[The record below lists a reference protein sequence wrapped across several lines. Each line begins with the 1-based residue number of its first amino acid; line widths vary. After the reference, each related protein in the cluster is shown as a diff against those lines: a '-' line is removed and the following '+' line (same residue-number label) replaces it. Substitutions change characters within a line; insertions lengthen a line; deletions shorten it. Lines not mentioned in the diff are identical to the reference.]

1 MQCVTTVPNLIGNDL
16 KAAAPMLGN
25 RLSIGAVDRRP
36 APGPPGFVIDQS
48 PKPGSQIRC
57 GSTVNVLIT
66 EQEPRQCRVRVPNL
80 VEAGSVARARDTLD
94 RQRLMLGHIDTRPDP
109 RPKETIIDQ
118 SPEPG
123 ALVPCGSPVNILV
136 GVPIPSDPPPTCRVQ
151 VPDLVEAGVGPAKD
165 ILDRQRLTI
174 GRVDTRP
181 DPRPRGTII
190 DQSPDRGAYV
200 PCGSQVN
207 VLVAVPLPT
216 AEPPT
221 CRVPRLVGADARTI
235 RNILSEARLSVG
247 ATSSRQNARPAGTV
261 VEQRPLA
268 DALVSCGSPVDVI
281 VADDP
286 ECTVPS
292 LVGRDEKRAIELI
305 SGAQLRVGSVHRQES
320 DQAGSTILTQSFGP
334 GTTVKCDTAIDVV
347 IAQHVTRVPS
357 LSGNEVPAAGRRLTQ
372 SGLRLGKTL
381 ERESTAAPG
390 TVVDQ
395 MPAANTIVNPD
406 SPVDVW
412 VAVRKPVIVPNLQG
426 QNRASAGQTVADIGL
441 NLIELGKR
449 ESNEKA
455 GSVVGQVPA
464 ANTSVKWGAA
474 VGVWLAIPVPP
485 PPVSWVPS
493 LTGVAQTE
501 ALGLIGNAKLTP
513 GAISQRES
521 SQMPGTVLDQRPAAG
536 TQVQPGTAV
545 DFTLAIPV
553 RKSIVPDL
561 AGQRQTGAEALLGR
575 NTLRIGGVISRASKE
590 PAGVIV
596 DQRPAAGRQVD
607 PGSTVDVWVAAPLP
621 PVTVTV
627 PDLSGSSQNEAT
639 ASIQNLKLRIGQFG
653 ERESSEPRG
662 TVVAQDPPA
671 GTVVEA
677 GSLVS
682 VWLAIPIVPPP
693 VTLVAVP
700 RVIESSLDRAVS
712 MLGEAGLR
720 PGSVDQRP
728 SAATTGTVTFQS
740 VEAGVQVAQ
749 GTAINLV
756 VATPLAAWWTLVP
769 PWLSTGA
776 LFVLAAAVTA
786 TVKRVRR
793 NRIISTPTLVPHVD
807 AGTQFSVPGD
817 RDLTNFEMAL
827 EARRDRGVQTLD
839 CPEEFIAGYWSGKQ
853 EPSW

>member
-1 MQCVTTVPNLIGNDL
+1 
-16 KAAAPMLGN
+16 MLGS
-25 RLSIGAVDRRP
+25 RLSIGNIDRRR
-36 APGPPGFVIDQS
+36 AAGPPGFVIDQS
-48 PKPGSQIRC
+48 PRPGSQVYC
-57 GSTVNVLIT
+57 GSAVNVLIA
-66 EQEPRQCRVRVPNL
+66 EQERPCQVPALVDARVDGPASGILESRRL
-80 VEAGSVARARDTLD
+80 RLGRID
-94 RQRLMLGHIDTRPDP
+94 RRPDP
-109 RPKETIIDQ
+109 RPKGTIIDQ
-118 SPEPG
+118 SPEAG
-123 ALVPCGSPVNILV
+123 SYVPCGSAVNVLV
-136 GVPIPSDPPPTCRVQ
+136 AVPDTPPPCR
-151 VPDLVEAGVGPAKD
+151 VPDLFEAGVGPAKD
-165 ILDRQRLTI
+165 ILGRQRLTL
-174 GRVDTRP
+174 GRVDTRT
-181 DPRPRGTII
+181 DSRPRGTII
-190 DQSPDRGAYV
+190 DQSPERGTSV
-200 PCGSQVN
+200 PCGSPVN
-207 VLVAVPLPT
+207 VLVAVPLPPDV
-216 AEPPT
+216 PPT

-235 RNILSEARLSVG
+235 RNLLSDARLSLG
-247 ATSSRQNARPAGTV
+247 STSSRQDARPAGTV
-261 VEQRPLA
+261 IEQRPFA

-286 ECTVPS
+286 ECKVPS
-292 LVGRDEKRAIELI
+292 LVGRDEKQAIELI
-305 SGAQLRVGSVHRQES
+305 SGAQLRVGSVRRQES
-320 DQAGSTILTQSFGP
+320 DQAGGTILTQSFGP
-334 GTTVKCDTAIDVV
+334 GTIVKCDTAIDVV
-347 IAQHVTRVPS
+347 VAQRVTRVPS
-357 LSGNEVPAAGRRLTQ
+357 LSGNDVPAAGRRLTQ

-395 MPAANTIVNPD
+395 MPAANTIVAPD

-426 QNRASAGQTVADIGL
+426 QDRARAGQTLADVGL

-485 PPVSWVPS
+485 PPVAWVPS
-493 LTGVAQTE
+493 LTGVAQNE

-521 SQMPGTVLDQRPAAG
+521 SQTPGTVLDQRPAAG
-536 TQVQPGTAV
+536 TQVQLGTAV

-561 AGQRQTGAEALLGR
+561 VGQRQTGAEALLGR

-596 DQRPAAGRQVD
+596 GQRPAAGRQVD

-653 ERESSEPRG
+653 ERESREPRG

-682 VWLAIPIVPPP
+682 VWLAVPIVPPP
-693 VTLVAVP
+693 VTLVTVP
-700 RVIESSLDRAVS
+700 RVVESSLDRAVS

-728 SAATTGTVTFQS
+728 SVATTGTVTFQS

-749 GTAINLV
+749 GTAINLA
-756 VATPLAAWWTLVP
+756 VAAPLAPWWSLIP

-776 LFVLAAAVTA
+776 LFVLVAAATA

-817 RDLTNFEMAL
+817 RDLTNFEIAL

-839 CPEEFIAGYWSGKQ
+839 CPDEFIAGYWSGKQ

>member
-1 MQCVTTVPNLIGNDL
+1 M
-16 KAAAPMLGN
+16 
-25 RLSIGAVDRRP
+25 
-36 APGPPGFVIDQS
+36 
-48 PKPGSQIRC
+48 
-57 GSTVNVLIT
+57 
-66 EQEPRQCRVRVPNL
+66 
-80 VEAGSVARARDTLD
+80 
-94 RQRLMLGHIDTRPDP
+94 
-109 RPKETIIDQ
+109 
-118 SPEPG
+118 
-123 ALVPCGSPVNILV
+123 
-136 GVPIPSDPPPTCRVQ
+136 
-151 VPDLVEAGVGPAKD
+151 
-165 ILDRQRLTI
+165 
-174 GRVDTRP
+174 
-181 DPRPRGTII
+181 
-190 DQSPDRGAYV
+190 
-200 PCGSQVN
+200 
-207 VLVAVPLPT
+207 
-216 AEPPT
+216 
-221 CRVPRLVGADARTI
+221 PRLVGADARTI
-235 RNILSEARLSVG
+235 RNVLSDARLSLG
-247 ATSSRQNARPAGTV
+247 STSSRQDATPAGTV
-261 VEQRPLA
+261 IEQRPLA
-268 DALVSCGSPVDVI
+268 GSPVTCGSLVDVI

-286 ECTVPS
+286 ECKVPS
-292 LVGRDEKRAIELI
+292 LVGRDEKQALDLVAN
-305 SGAQLRVGSVHRQES
+305 SQLRVGNVRRQES
-320 DQAGSTILTQSFGP
+320 DQAAGTILTQSLGP

-347 IAQHVTRVPS
+347 VAQHVTRVPA
-357 LSGNEVPAAGRRLTQ
+357 LSGNDVPAAGRRLTQ

-381 ERESTAAPG
+381 ERESTSAPG

-395 MPAANTIVNPD
+395 TPAANTIVNPD

-426 QNRASAGQTVADIGL
+426 QDRASAGQTLADIGL
-441 NLIELGKR
+441 NLMELGKR

-485 PPVSWVPS
+485 PPVAWVPS

-501 ALGLIGNAKLTP
+501 ALGLIGNAKLIP
-513 GAISQRES
+513 GAIGQRES
-521 SQMPGTVLDQRPAAG
+521 SQTPGTVLDQRPAAG

-561 AGQRQTGAEALLGR
+561 VGQRQTSAEALLGR
-575 NTLRIGGVISRASKE
+575 NTLRIGGVVSRASQE

-621 PVTVTV
+621 PVKVTV

-639 ASIQNLKLRIGQFG
+639 ASIQNLTLRIGQFG

-662 TVVAQDPPA
+662 TVVAQDPLA
-671 GTVVEA
+671 GTVVDA

-682 VWLAIPIVPPP
+682 VWLAVPIVPPP
-693 VTLVAVP
+693 VTLVTVP
-700 RVIESSLDRAVS
+700 HVVESSLDRAVS

-720 PGSVDQRP
+720 TGTVDQRP
-728 SAATTGTVTFQS
+728 SAASTGTVTFQS

-756 VATPLAAWWTLVP
+756 VATRLTPWWSLVP
-769 PWLSTGA
+769 PWLSGGA
-776 LFVLAAAVTA
+776 LFVLAVAATA

-793 NRIISTPTLVPHVD
+793 NRITSTPALVPHVD

-817 RDLTNFEMAL
+817 HNLTNFEMEL
-827 EARRDRGVQTLD
+827 EARRDSGVQTLD

>member
-1 MQCVTTVPNLIGNDL
+1 MQCVTVVPNLIGHDL
-16 KAAAPMLGN
+16 RAAASMLDG
-25 RLSIGAVDRRP
+25 LSIGNVARRR
-36 APGPPGFVIDQS
+36 ATAPPGFVIDQS
-48 PKPGSQIRC
+48 PKPGTRMRC
-57 GSTVNVLIT
+57 GSAVNVLIA
-66 EQEPRQCRVRVPNL
+66 EQEPERCQVQVPALVNARVDGPATGILESR
-80 VEAGSVARARDTLD
+80 
-94 RQRLMLGHIDTRPDP
+94 RLRLGRISSRHDP
-109 RPKETIIDQ
+109 RPKGTIIDQ

-123 ALVPCGSPVNILV
+123 ASVPCGSP
-136 GVPIPSDPPPTCRVQ
+136 
-151 VPDLVEAGVGPAKD
+151 
-165 ILDRQRLTI
+165 
-174 GRVDTRP
+174 
-181 DPRPRGTII
+181 
-190 DQSPDRGAYV
+190 
-200 PCGSQVN
+200 VN
-207 VLVAVPLPT
+207 VLVAVPLP
-216 AEPPT
+216 ADVQPT
-221 CRVPRLVGADARTI
+221 CRVPRLLGADARTI
-235 RNILSEARLSVG
+235 TNILGDARLSPG
-247 ATSSRQNARPAGTV
+247 SISSRQDTRPAGTV
-261 VEQRPLA
+261 IAQRPFA
-268 DALVSCGSPVDVI
+268 DTLVSCGSPVDVI
-281 VADDP
+281 VAGDA
-286 ECTVPS
+286 ECKVPS
-292 LVGRDEKRAIELI
+292 LIGRDEKQAIELV
-305 SGAQLRVGSVHRQES
+305 SGAQLRVGNVGRQES
-320 DQAGSTILTQSFGP
+320 DQTGGTILTQSFGP

-347 IAQHVTRVPS
+347 VAQHVTRVPS
-357 LSGNEVPAAGRRLTQ
+357 LSGNDVPAAGRRLTQ

-412 VAVRKPVIVPNLQG
+412 LAVRKPVLVPDLQG
-426 QNRASAGQTVADIGL
+426 QERARAGQTLADLGL
-441 NLIELGKR
+441 NIIELGKR

-464 ANTSVKWGAA
+464 ANTSVRWGAA
-474 VGVWLAIPVPP
+474 VGVWLATPVPP
-485 PPVSWVPS
+485 PPVAWVPS
-493 LTGVAQTE
+493 LIGVAQTE
-501 ALGLIGNAKLTP
+501 ALGLVGNAKLTP

-521 SQMPGTVLDQRPAAG
+521 SQTPGTVLDQRPTAG

-561 AGQRQTGAEALLGR
+561 VGQRQAGAEALLGR
-575 NTLRIGGVISRASKE
+575 NTLRIGGVVSRASRE

-596 DQRPAAGRQVD
+596 DQRPAAGRQLD

-621 PVTVTV
+621 PATVTV

-639 ASIQNLKLRIGQFG
+639 ASIQNLNLRIGQFG
-653 ERESSEPRG
+653 ERESRELRG
-662 TVVAQDPPA
+662 TVVAQDPAA

-693 VTLVAVP
+693 VTMVAVP

-712 MLGEAGLR
+712 LLGEAGLR

-728 SAATTGTVTFQS
+728 SAATRGTVTFQS
-740 VEAGVQVAQ
+740 VEAGVLVAQ
-749 GTAINLV
+749 GTAINLI
-756 VATPLAAWWTLVP
+756 VATPLAVWSLVP
-769 PWLSTGA
+769 PWLGTGA

-786 TVKRVRR
+786 TVKRARR
-793 NRIISTPTLVPHVD
+793 SRIISTPTLVPHAD

-817 RDLTNFEMAL
+817 RDLTNVEMAL